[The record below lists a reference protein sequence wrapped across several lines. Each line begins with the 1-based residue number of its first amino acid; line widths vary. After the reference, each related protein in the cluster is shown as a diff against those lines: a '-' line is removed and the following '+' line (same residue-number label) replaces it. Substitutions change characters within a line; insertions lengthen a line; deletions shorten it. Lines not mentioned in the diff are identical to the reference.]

1 MESLIMII
9 FMLGLC
15 YLIFRAVRFVLSVL
29 HRICLGGFS
38 ISFKELVLAILIAL
52 FLWHFVP
59 ILIGLLLALVAGVVS
74 FIVLLF
80 GGV

>member
-9 FMLGLC
+9 FMLGLL
-15 YLIFRAVRFVLSVL
+15 YLVFRAVRFLLNVL

-38 ISFKELVLAILIAL
+38 ISLKELVLAILIAL
-52 FLWHFVP
+52 FLWHIGP
-59 ILIGLLLALVAGVVS
+59 LLIGLLFALVAGIVG

-80 GGV
+80 GGG

>member
-1 MESLIMII
+1 
-9 FMLGLC
+9 MLGML
-15 YLIFRAVRFVLSVL
+15 YLVFRAVRFVLSFL

-38 ISFKELVLAILIAL
+38 ISLKELVLAILIAF
-52 FLWHFVP
+52 FLWNFVP
-59 ILIGLLLALVAGVVS
+59 ILIGLLLALVAGIVS